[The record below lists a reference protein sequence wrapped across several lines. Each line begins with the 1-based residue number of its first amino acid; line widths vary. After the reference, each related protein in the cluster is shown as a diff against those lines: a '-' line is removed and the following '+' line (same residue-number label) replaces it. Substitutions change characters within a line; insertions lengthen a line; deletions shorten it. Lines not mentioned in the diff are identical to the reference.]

1 MAKYLMENEKLTKD
15 NIGRCYEYY
24 RFHAKMTPYG
34 TDDEKHK
41 MAEELEGDKIV
52 YKRLDELIT
61 KNATLEAKDKVFDI
75 ILTKYQKD
83 LVMES
88 MHNRL
93 KRRLSKADFVKNDKE
108 ILNKV
113 ENSKSFEE
121 LYSYIQGLDGY
132 KAENF
137 ADFEHKSKFI
147 SNEIFAD
154 VHDKAMKEYMNSL
167 SDEQIENIG
176 KEINELNPIYYQD
189 FSYTKKY
196 ENDIK
201 KLKEKNITSDS
212 LDKVNDLLLEP
223 NYTGNELNSLREF
236 REHEILL
243 NAEEIAKEGL
253 ANNTEYNLNA
263 IKVENNLKGTSY
275 HFTVIAGNTPE
286 EKEKNKAEFEKMKE
300 ADFVFSEEAKNGVKE
315 IFNKLEEYGY
325 YENHVI
331 DEQGTKAYA
340 FTKYNEVLTKFRD
353 ELRAINNGEKEPNQ
367 EVLDNLSKEI
377 LMHDAHAK
385 ELLELVHKNL
395 PTGNYDI
402 YPGNVDA
409 ARTETFPP
417 YIREDLAGMSQ
428 LSAMFAIYSFYK
440 GVVAKSAEK
449 PTIDEFLNHPL
460 NYLRAYYRD
469 NVVAGNDLNKT
480 IQGKDG
486 KGLAGVQA
494 IRHIIHDTFRDG
506 NATPL
511 ANQRIADSLAFLDKE
526 NLNRNIAVK
535 AIFEKTV
542 DQPAQQAEF
551 NLKRIA
557 EYEYGQ
563 LDKFLIVDE
572 PQKDLK
578 LLNFDL
584 FNPNTLEFE
593 NKADFDEIAYI
604 LDKGQKPEEFAEK
617 IKKSVIALIQES
629 NFGSRVGKI
638 IEIAQRAALKYM
650 LVANPDRNTDDLER
664 LKAFARL
671 DTLIT
676 DGKGYLEAIDI
687 EYKKETGNDLGVIY
701 PRLEVSDAYRDFYVD
716 REKRLNDPSLI
727 GNKKFEYDDIMR
739 AFDANQ
745 MGNNSKGA
753 YEDYVFDTLNLST
766 EELNEFEIEGI
777 IAKNADINTKRAY
790 LYMRDEYC
798 RNKYGEEYDELSPE
812 DKDII
817 YARYIEQAKQEKEA
831 YAVRNFLVKNGLSE
845 KHEIHSTLEETLKE
859 MEEDKEARALEEQEN
874 AKNLLQE
881 RINTELSKMDALGH
895 KDISKNEIAKNIN
908 TLFADAS
915 AKIDESKT
923 NYQQELQNEKI
934 LDANDKLAFVTGYAI
949 GLLPDDVKNDLYNKL
964 DDATREKI
972 ETQIKAE
979 LANIAKARITIPK
992 FKDDAYKL
1000 LNDKETSLE
1009 EALFRVDSLLT
1020 SEEKNSGKFT
1030 PYNRLD
1036 ADAIKNNRDLIV
1048 GTITSNLTDR
1058 QLQLIDHQINQFK
1071 PTFEVETNKT
1081 YVSTHEP
1088 QINILKDFIR
1098 EGAAKNI
1105 YNELEADEELR
1116 KLDYINN
1123 LVIDGTG
1130 DYGKK
1135 IQDWAK
1141 QRQNAREK
1149 DLADITEKYAKDNKL
1164 QIRRVKN
1171 RFDISLVEQKR
1182 YEEITNGSNNPTVYT
1197 VENKNQKEF
1206 QKLRNREIVL
1216 SKNVK
1221 ENIKYI
1227 FDLMEKYG
1235 YTDDGIVGEK
1245 GEKVYGLK
1253 NYVAKLDSIKA
1264 FLDKAQTEKGLDE
1277 LEKVDALTGVDEL
1290 LAEKAHVDNLLSII
1304 HYKFPV
1310 NGDNAM
1316 FPDNLDVAR
1325 NAILPTEWRRDI
1337 AGVSTL
1343 NGLYTIVN
1351 FVKVNDIKI
1360 DDFLNHPIKYIN
1372 KYYEEKVYAK
1382 LDPNQT
1388 LKGKTGIDALMHM
1401 LTDPYRLVPE
1411 EVFHGIGRMVET
1423 LAKLDPNVKNLGQNL
1438 STSFIVSALGG
1449 NLGDAERRYFLPTM
1463 INNLDRFFYVKEP
1476 LENASILTYPTY
1488 DPKHCRM
1495 IRNDY
1500 FDEVKYIQNDKRTL
1514 AEFKTDLDK
1523 NIVKALQKT
1532 FEGSINNDFD
1542 IESFNPENVLVS
1554 ALNAATKY
1562 LIVHGQEVDTKAYNE
1577 LKDFTDDSRTY
1588 LKNLVDKAI
1597 ETKDFDIK
1605 FADGKP
1611 FKFVNIDNYISED
1624 AYDIAKGFEK
1634 DFKDFAVKN
1643 QKKLG
1648 KLNEPALSRDD
1659 YLKSRVKDLMKKGS
1673 SKEGAEVQ
1681 TYSMSDETKDRWYG
1695 EYLEQY
1701 KLDVAEKNKNI
1712 FQKYF
1717 EEKGLLVSKPV
1728 LSEEEID
1735 KEETFKE
1742 LLEEEN
1748 RKNKD
1753 LEEEK
1758 RKNRDLEEILD
1769 DEEDLFSAK
1778 EEKVEVKQQIKE
1790 EAKKE
1795 VKEPVKEEIK
1805 SENYKE
1811 PEVKTQKVD
1820 VDAMKS
1826 VEKISIDFEE
1836 AAKDATVIDVEE
1848 LENVKEKE
1856 DKKIDDVKKGNELVH

>member
-1 MAKYLMENEKLTKD
+1 MSKFLKENEKLTRGD
-15 NIGRCYEYY
+15 LAMFYDHYHL
-24 RFHAKMTPYG
+24 HATRMEPYG
-34 TDDEKHK
+34 KTDAEKYE
-41 MAEELEGDKIV
+41 MAEDLEGDKIA
-52 YKRLDELIT
+52 YKKLNELIIS
-61 KNATLEAKDKVFDI
+61 NAPQFAKDNVFEL
-75 ILTKYQKD
+75 LTTYQKGK
-83 LVMES
+83 VMES
-88 MHNRL
+88 MHTRLKNRL
-93 KRRLSKADFVKNDKE
+93 SRADFITKDAANLK
-108 ILNKV
+108 KV
-113 ENSKSFEE
+113 NESKSFDE
-121 LYSYIQGLDGY
+121 LYSFIQGLDGY
-132 KAENF
+132 DAAKFEDFKHKGNF
-137 ADFEHKSKFI
+137 I
-147 SNEIFAD
+147 PNEIFAD
-154 VHDKAMKEYMNSL
+154 IHDKAMQLYMDSL
-167 SDEQIENIG
+167 TDKQLEDIG
-176 KEINELNPIYYQD
+176 EEIKKVNPIYYKD

-196 ENDIK
+196 DNDIK
-201 KLKEKNITSDS
+201 KLKEKNITSES
-212 LDKVNDLLLEP
+212 LDKVNDLLLQP

-236 REHEILL
+236 REHELL
-243 NAEEIAKEGL
+243 HAAEEIAKEGL
-253 ANNTEYNLNA
+253 ANNTEYNPNA
-263 IKVENNLKGTSY
+263 IQVENNLKGTSY
-275 HFTVIAGNTPE
+275 HFTVIAGDTPE
-286 EKEKNKAEFEKMKE
+286 EKEKNKADFEKMKE
-300 ADFVFSEEAKNGVKE
+300 ADFVYSEETKNGIKE

-353 ELRAINNGEKEPNQ
+353 ELRAIDNGEKEPNQ

-395 PTGNYDI
+395 PTGNYDF

-409 ARTETFPP
+409 ARTETLPP
-417 YIREDLAGMSQ
+417 YIREDFAGMSQ

-440 GVVAKSAEK
+440 GVVSKSEEK
-449 PTIDEFLNHPL
+449 PTIDEFLNRPL
-460 NYLRAYYRD
+460 HYLRAYYRD
-469 NVVAGNDLNKT
+469 NVVASTDLNKT

-486 KGLAGVQA
+486 KGLAGVDA

-506 NATPL
+506 NATPI

-617 IKKSVIALIQES
+617 IKKSVIDLIQDS

-664 LKAFARL
+664 EKAFARL
-671 DTLIT
+671 DTLIA
-676 DGKGYLEAIDI
+676 DGKGYLEAIDR
-687 EYKKETGNDLGVIY
+687 EYKKEKGTELGVIY
-701 PRLEVSDAYRDFYVD
+701 TRLEIPDTYRDFYLD

-739 AFDANQ
+739 SLDAKYITVYTASSQ
-745 MGNNSKGA
+745 A
-753 YEDYVFDTLNLST
+753 DYVYENYGMT
-766 EELNEFEIEGI
+766 EKELAEFEVEGVI
-777 IAKNADINTKRAY
+777 NKNADLNTKKAY
-790 LYMRDEYC
+790 IYERDKYC
-798 RNKYGEEYDELSPE
+798 RNKYGEEYVDLEE
-812 DKDII
+812 YDKDII
-817 YARYIEQAKQEKEA
+817 YARYIEQAKEEKRA
-831 YAVRNFLVKNGLSE
+831 YAARNFLVNNGLSE
-845 KHEIHSTLEETLKE
+845 KHEIHSILEDTLKE
-859 MEEDKEARALEEQEN
+859 MAEDKKERALQEQKN
-874 AKNLLQE
+874 AEKLFQD
-881 RINTELSKMDALGH
+881 RINTELSKMDAQGH
-895 KDISKNEIAKNIN
+895 KDISKDDIANNIN
-908 TLFADAS
+908 KLFTEAS

-923 NYQQELQNEKI
+923 NYQQELQNEAI

-1020 SEEKNSGKFT
+1020 SEEKNSGKFI

-1036 ADAIKNNRDLIV
+1036 ADVIKDNRDLIV

-1105 YNELEADEELR
+1105 YNGLEAEEELR
-1116 KLDYINN
+1116 KLDFVNN

-1130 DYGKK
+1130 KYGKK

-1149 DLADITEKYAKDNKL
+1149 DLADITEKYAKDNKI
-1164 QIRRVKN
+1164 QIDRAGN

-1182 YEEITNGSNNPTVYT
+1182 YKEITNGSDNPTVYT
-1197 VENKNQKEF
+1197 VENENQEEF

-1221 ENIKYI
+1221 EDIKYI
-1227 FDLMEKYG
+1227 FNLMEEYG

-1245 GEKVYGLK
+1245 GDKVYGLK
-1253 NYVAKLDSIKA
+1253 NYVAKLDNLKD
-1264 FLDKAQTEKGLDE
+1264 FLDKAKTNEGLTELDKE
-1277 LEKVDALTGVDEL
+1277 AALKGVDEL
-1290 LAEKAHVDNLLSII
+1290 LAEKVHVDNLLNVI
-1304 HYKFPV
+1304 HDKFPV

-1316 FPDNLDVAR
+1316 FPDNLDAAR
-1325 NAILPTEWRRDI
+1325 EAILPTEWRRDI

-1351 FVKVNDIKI
+1351 FVKTNDIKI

-1372 KYYEEKVYAK
+1372 KYYEEKIYAK
-1382 LDPNQT
+1382 LDPNQS
-1388 LKGKTGIDALMHM
+1388 LKGKTGVDALMHM
-1401 LTDPYRLVPE
+1401 LTDPYRLIPE

-1438 STSFIVSALGG
+1438 STSYIVSKLGG

-1463 INNLDRFFYVKEP
+1463 KNNLDRFFYVKEP
-1476 LENASILTYPTY
+1476 LKDASILTYPTY

-1500 FDEVKYIQNDKRTL
+1500 FDEVKYIQNDTRTL
-1514 AEFKTDLDK
+1514 AEFKADLDK

-1532 FEGSINNDFD
+1532 FEGSIKGDFE
-1542 IESFNPENVLVS
+1542 IEEFDPENVLVS
-1554 ALNAATKY
+1554 ALNAARKY
-1562 LIVHGQEVDTKAYNE
+1562 LIVHGQEVDTKAYDE
-1577 LKDFTDDSRTY
+1577 LKAFTDDSKTY

-1597 ETKDFDIK
+1597 ENEDFNIK
-1605 FADGKP
+1605 FADGRP
-1611 FKFVNIDNYISED
+1611 FKFENIDTYISKD

-1634 DFKDFAVKN
+1634 DFNDFAVKN

-1659 YLKSRVKDLMKKGS
+1659 YLKSRVKDLMKNDGR
-1673 SKEGAEVQ
+1673 SKQGAEIEI
-1681 TYSMSDETKDRWYG
+1681 YSMTAETKDRWYS
-1695 EYLEQY
+1695 EYLDKY
-1701 KLDVAEKNKNI
+1701 KLDVAEKNRNI

-1717 EEKGLLVSKPV
+1717 EEKGLLVPKPV
-1728 LSEEEID
+1728 LTEEEID
-1735 KEETFKE
+1735 KEETFKG

-1748 RKNKD
+1748 RKNKG
-1753 LEEEK
+1753 
-1758 RKNRDLEEILD
+1758 LEEILN

-1795 VKEPVKEEIK
+1795 VKEPVKEEAKQPAKEEVK

-1820 VDAMKS
+1820 VDVMKS

-1836 AAKDATVIDVEE
+1836 AAKDTNVIDVEK

>member
-1 MAKYLMENEKLTKD
+1 MSKYLLENGKLTKD
-15 NIGRCYEYY
+15 NIVRCYEYY
-24 RFHAKMTPYG
+24 RYHAKMEPYG
-34 TDDEKHK
+34 IDDDEIYK
-41 MAEELEGDKIV
+41 MAEDLEGDKIV

-61 KNATLEAKDKVFDI
+61 KNATLEAKDKVFGLLSTYQQDI
-75 ILTKYQKD
+75 
-83 LVMES
+83 VMKS
-88 MHNRL
+88 MHTRLQNRL
-93 KRRLSKADFVKNDKE
+93 SRADFITKDAANLKKVND
-108 ILNKV
+108 
-113 ENSKSFEE
+113 SKSFDE
-121 LYSYIQGLDGY
+121 LYSFIKGLDGY
-132 KAENF
+132 EAAKFE
-137 ADFEHKSKFI
+137 DFEHKSKFI
-147 SNEIFAD
+147 SKDIFEE
-154 VHDKAMKEYMNSL
+154 VKDKAMKEYMNSL

-176 KEINELNPIYYQD
+176 KEINELNPIYYKD

-196 ENDIK
+196 DNDIK
-201 KLKEKNITSDS
+201 KLKEKNITSES

-243 NAEEIAKEGL
+243 NAEKIAKEGL

-263 IKVENNLKGTSY
+263 IKVEDNLKGPSY
-275 HFTVIAGNTPE
+275 HFTVIAGNTTE
-286 EKEKNKAEFEKMKE
+286 EKEKNKADFEKMKE

-353 ELRAINNGEKEPNQ
+353 EFRAIKNGEKEPNQ

-395 PTGNYDI
+395 PTGNYDL

-460 NYLRAYYRD
+460 HYLRAYYRD
-469 NVVAGNDLNKT
+469 NVVAGKDLNNT

-486 KGLAGVQA
+486 KGLSGVDA
-494 IRHIIHDTFRDG
+494 IRHIVHDTFRDG

-557 EYEYGQ
+557 EHEYAH

-578 LLNFDL
+578 LLNFEL

-593 NKADFDEIAYI
+593 NKANFDEISYI
-604 LDKGQKPEEFAEK
+604 LEQGLSPEAFAEK
-617 IKKSVIALIQES
+617 IKNSLTELIESS
-629 NFGSRVGKI
+629 NFGGNRVGKI
-638 IEIAQRAALKYM
+638 IEIGQRAALKYM
-650 LVANPDRNTDDLER
+650 LVAKPVAESKDVER
-664 LKAFARL
+664 LKGIAEL
-671 DTLIT
+671 ETLIN
-676 DGKGYLEAIDI
+676 DGKTYLEYID
-687 EYKKETGNDLGVIY
+687 KEAQAKNIDLGIVY
-701 PRLEVSDAYRDFYVD
+701 PRVEIENSYKDIYTNR
-716 REKRLNDPSLI
+716 RTILNDSSLI

-739 AFDANQ
+739 SLDANQ

-753 YEDYVFDTLNLST
+753 YEDYVLDIKLST

-831 YAVRNFLVKNGLSE
+831 YAVRNFLVNNGLSE
-845 KHEIHSTLEETLKE
+845 KHEIHSTLEETLKA
-859 MEEDKEARALEEQEN
+859 MEKDKKARALQEQVN
-874 AKNLLQE
+874 AKKILQD
-881 RINTELSKMDALGH
+881 RINTELSKMDSQGH
-895 KDISKNEIAKNIN
+895 KDISKDDIEKNIN
-908 TLFADAS
+908 KLFTEAS

-949 GLLPDDVKNDLYNKL
+949 GLLPDDVKNNLYNKL
-964 DDATREKI
+964 DDATKERI

-992 FKDDAYKL
+992 FKDDAYKII
-1000 LNDKETSLE
+1000 NDKKTTLE

-1036 ADAIKNNRDLIV
+1036 SDAIKDNRDLIV

-1071 PTFEVETNKT
+1071 PTFEVEANQT
-1081 YVSTHEP
+1081 YVPTHEP

-1098 EGAAKNI
+1098 ERAEQNI

-1135 IQDWAK
+1135 LQDWAK

-1149 DLADITEKYAKDNKL
+1149 DLADITEKYAKNNNI
-1164 QIRRVKN
+1164 QIKRVQN
-1171 RFDISLVEQKR
+1171 HFDISLVEQKR
-1182 YEEITNGSNNPTVYT
+1182 YKEITNGSNNPTVYT
-1197 VENKNQKEF
+1197 VEDKNQKEF
-1206 QKLRNREIVL
+1206 QNLRNREIVL

-1227 FDLMEKYG
+1227 FGLMQNYG
-1235 YTDDGIVGEK
+1235 YTNDGIVGEK
-1245 GEKVYGLK
+1245 GDKVYGLK
-1253 NYVAKLDSIKA
+1253 NYVAKLDNIKSL
-1264 FLDKAQTEKGLDE
+1264 LDKAKTEEGLSE
-1277 LEKVDALTGVDEL
+1277 LEKTDALKGVDEL
-1290 LAEKAHVDNLLSII
+1290 LAEKAHVDNLLSVI
-1304 HYKFPV
+1304 HNKFPV

-1316 FPDNLDVAR
+1316 FPDNLDCAR
-1325 NAILPTEWRRDI
+1325 EAILPTEWRRDI

-1351 FVKVNDIKI
+1351 FVKTNNIKI
-1360 DDFLNHPIKYIN
+1360 DDFLNQPIKYIN

-1382 LDPNQT
+1382 LDPNQS

-1401 LTDPYRLVPE
+1401 LTDPYRLIPE

-1438 STSFIVSALGG
+1438 STSYIVSKLGG

-1463 INNLDRFFYVKEP
+1463 KNNLDRFFYVKEP

-1514 AEFKTDLDK
+1514 AEFKADLDK

-1532 FEGSINNDFD
+1532 FEGSINDDFE

-1554 ALNAATKY
+1554 ALNAARKY
-1562 LIVHGQEVDTKAYNE
+1562 LIVHGQEVGTPAYNE
-1577 LKDFTDDSRTY
+1577 LKDFTDDSKTY
-1588 LKNLVDKAI
+1588 LKKLVDKAI
-1597 ETKDFDIK
+1597 EDKEFNIK
-1605 FADGKP
+1605 FADGDP

-1634 DFKDFAVKN
+1634 DFKDFALKN

-1648 KLNEPALSRDD
+1648 KLNEPALSQTE
-1659 YLKSRVKDLMKKGS
+1659 YLASRVKDLMKEGR
-1673 SKEGAEVQ
+1673 SKLGAEIEIN
-1681 TYSMSDETKDRWYG
+1681 SMTVETKDRWYRK
-1695 EYLEQY
+1695 YLDQY
-1701 KLDVAEKNKNI
+1701 KLDVAEKNRNI

-1717 EEKGLLVSKPV
+1717 EEKGLLVPKPV
-1728 LSEEEID
+1728 LTEDEID

-1742 LLEEEN
+1742 FVKEN
-1748 RKNKD
+1748 RKNRDFEEMLENDKD
-1753 LEEEK
+1753 
-1758 RKNRDLEEILD
+1758 
-1769 DEEDLFSAK
+1769 DLFSPK
-1778 EEKVEVKQQIKE
+1778 ENEKVEVKQQ
-1790 EAKKE
+1790 
-1795 VKEPVKEEIK
+1795 VKEPVIKEEPKQPTKEEIK
-1805 SENYKE
+1805 SENDKE

-1820 VDAMKS
+1820 VDVMKS

-1836 AAKDATVIDVEE
+1836 AAKNATVIDVEE
-1848 LENVKEKE
+1848 LKKAQE